1 MKKLRCDIER
11 FLQFMGHAGPVSNL
25 KFLRTCINP
34 RMLPVTLIRLSEFFF
49 QRRLGIVAKLFSM
62 VNVAVFGI
70 ESSPQVNIGG
80 GLFLPHTV
88 GTVLGA
94 DRIGDNV
101 TILQGVT
108 LGTAE
113 PDNGFMVALRPI
125 IGNHVV
131 LGAGAKVIGRITIGD
146 YAKIGA
152 NAVVLQDVP
161 PYAIAV
167 GVPAR
172 IILRTGPD
180 NLQEKN
186 CPDFL

>member
-1 MKKLRCDIER
+1 VKNLRSDIER
-11 FLQFMGHAGPVSNL
+11 YQRFMGNAQPVSTFKL
-25 KFLRTCINP
+25 VRGCFNP
-34 RMLPVTLIRLSEFFF
+34 RMLPVVLIRLSEFFF
-49 QRRLGIVAKLFSM
+49 ERRLGVLAKLFTM
-62 VNVAVFGI
+62 MNVAVFGI
-70 ESSPQVNIGG
+70 ESSPQVRIGG

-94 DRIGDNV
+94 EKIGDNV

-113 PDNGFMVALRPI
+113 PDNGFTVALRPV

-131 LGAGAKVIGRITIGD
+131 IGAGAKVIGRVTIGD
-146 YAKIGA
+146 HARVGA

-161 PYAIAV
+161 PYAVAV

-172 IILRTGPD
+172 IILRPAVD
-180 NLQEKN
+180 NAQEKN
-186 CPDFL
+186 

>member
-1 MKKLRCDIER
+1 MKNLRSDIER
-11 FLQFMGHAGPVSNL
+11 YQRFMGNAQPVSTFKL
-25 KFLRTCINP
+25 VRGCFNP
-34 RMLPVTLIRLSEFFF
+34 RMLPVVLIRLSEFFF
-49 QRRLGIVAKLFSM
+49 ERRLGVLAKLFTM
-62 VNVAVFGI
+62 MNVAVFGI
-70 ESSPQVNIGG
+70 ESSPQVRIGG

-94 DRIGDNV
+94 EKIGDNV

-113 PDNGFMVALRPI
+113 PDNGFTVALRPV

-131 LGAGAKVIGRITIGD
+131 IGAGAKVIGRVTIGD
-146 YAKIGA
+146 HARVGA

-161 PYAIAV
+161 PYAVAV

-172 IILRTGPD
+172 IILRPAVD
-180 NLQEKN
+180 NAQEKN
-186 CPDFL
+186 

>member
-1 MKKLRCDIER
+1 MKNLRSDIER
-11 FLQFMGHAGPVSNL
+11 FLQFMEYAGPVSSFKL
-25 KFLRTCINP
+25 VKTCFNP
-34 RMLPVTLIRLSEFFF
+34 RMLPVLLIRLSEFFHE
-49 QRRLGIVAKLFSM
+49 RRLGIAAKLFSM
-62 VNVAVFGI
+62 INVAVFGI
-70 ESSPQVNIGG
+70 EASPRVKIGG

-94 DRIGDNV
+94 ERIGENV

-113 PDNGFMVALRPI
+113 PESGFTASLRPV
-125 IGNHVV
+125 IGNNVF
-131 LGAGAKVIGRITIGD
+131 LGAGAKVIGRVTLGD

-161 PYAIAV
+161 AHAIAV

-172 IILRTGPD
+172 IILRDTPPAD
-180 NLQEKN
+180 LQKKN
-186 CPDFL
+186 

>member
-1 MKKLRCDIER
+1 
-11 FLQFMGHAGPVSNL
+11 MGHSGPLSTPRLIQNC
-25 KFLRTCINP
+25 FNP
-34 RMLPVTLIRLSEFFF
+34 RMAPVVLIRLAEFFF
-49 QRRLGIVAKLFSM
+49 ERRLGVLAKLFTM
-62 VNVAVFGI
+62 ANVAVFGI
-70 ESSPQVNIGG
+70 ESSPQVKIGG

-94 DRIGDNV
+94 EKIGDNV

-113 PDNGFMVALRPI
+113 PDNGFTMSLRPV

-131 LGAGAKVIGRITIGD
+131 LGAGAKVIGRVTIGD
-146 YAKIGA
+146 HAKVGA

-161 PYAIAV
+161 AYAIAV

-172 IILRTGPD
+172 IILRGQAD
-180 NLQEKN
+180 NVQEQN
-186 CPDFL
+186 

>member
-1 MKKLRCDIER
+1 
-11 FLQFMGHAGPVSNL
+11 
-25 KFLRTCINP
+25 
-34 RMLPVTLIRLSEFFF
+34 MLPVVLFRLAEFFF
-49 QRRLGIVAKLFSM
+49 ERRLGIVAKLFSM
-62 VNVAVFGI
+62 TNVAVFGI
-70 ESSPQVNIGG
+70 EVSPKVQIGG

-94 DRIGDNV
+94 ERIGDNV

-113 PDNGFMVALRPI
+113 PDNGFTVSLRPLI
-125 IGNHVV
+125 SNHVV
-131 LGAGAKVIGRITIGD
+131 IGAGAKVIGRVTIGD
-146 YAKIGA
+146 HAKVGA

-172 IILRTGPD
+172 IILRPIPD
-180 NLQEKN
+180 NAQETKV
-186 CPDFL
+186 D

>member
-1 MKKLRCDIER
+1 MKNLRADIER
-11 FLQFMGHAGPVSNL
+11 YQQFMGHSGWVSTPRL
-25 KFLRTCINP
+25 IASCFSP
-34 RMLPVTLIRLSEFFF
+34 RMAPVVLIRLAEFFF
-49 QRRLGIVAKLFSM
+49 ERRLGVLAKLCTM
-62 VNVAVFGI
+62 ANVAVFGI
-70 ESSPQVNIGG
+70 ESSPQVKIGG

-94 DRIGDNV
+94 EKIGDNV

-113 PDNGFMVALRPI
+113 PDRGFTVSLRPV

-131 LGAGAKVIGRITIGD
+131 LGAGAKVIGRVTVGD
-146 YAKIGA
+146 HAKVGA

-161 PYAIAV
+161 PHAIAV

-172 IILRTGPD
+172 IILRTEGGA
-180 NLQEKN
+180 QEN
-186 CPDFL
+186 N

>member
-1 MKKLRCDIER
+1 MKNLRLDTER
-11 FLQFMGHAGPVSNL
+11 YQQFMGYTGPVSTFRL
-25 KFLRTCINP
+25 IKSCLNP
-34 RMLPVTLIRLSEFFF
+34 RMAPVVLIRLAEFFF
-49 QRRLGIVAKLFSM
+49 EQRLGVVAKLFTM
-62 VNVAVFGI
+62 INVATFGI
-70 ESSPQVNIGG
+70 ESSPQVKIGG

-94 DRIGDNV
+94 EKIGKNV

-113 PDNGFMVALRPI
+113 PDNGFTVSLRPV

-131 LGAGAKVIGRITIGD
+131 LGAGAKVIGRVTIGD
-146 YAKIGA
+146 YAKVGA

-172 IILRTGPD
+172 IILRNHAD
-180 NLQEKN
+180 QVQEKN
-186 CPDFL
+186 

>member
-1 MKKLRCDIER
+1 MKNLRADIECYQR
-11 FLQFMGHAGPVSNL
+11 FMGYTGPVST
-25 KFLRTCINP
+25 LRLVGSCFNP
-34 RMLPVTLIRLSEFFF
+34 RMAPVVLIRLAEFFHE
-49 QRRLGIVAKLFSM
+49 RRLGVVAKLFTM
-62 VNVAVFGI
+62 ANVAIFGI
-70 ESSPQVNIGG
+70 ESSPQVRIGG

-94 DRIGDNV
+94 ESIGDNV

-113 PDNGFMVALRPI
+113 PDKGFTVSLRPV
-125 IGNHVV
+125 IGNNVV
-131 LGAGAKVIGRITIGD
+131 IGAGAKVIGRVTVGD
-146 YAKIGA
+146 HAKVGA

-172 IILRTGPD
+172 IILRTEAD
-180 NLQEKN
+180 
-186 CPDFL
+186 